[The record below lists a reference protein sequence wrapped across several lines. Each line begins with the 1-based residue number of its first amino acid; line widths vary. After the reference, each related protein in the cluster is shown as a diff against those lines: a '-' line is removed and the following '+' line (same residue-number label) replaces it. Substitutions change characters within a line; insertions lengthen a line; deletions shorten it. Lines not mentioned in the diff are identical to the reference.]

1 MDRYLGAH
9 YLWAPLSEQPK
20 PDHGIWGVCIRVVCS
35 PYSILGQ
42 VTPLISFFSQRS
54 AAPNMAGDNLLWTSN
69 FQYPVTSFHLSETG
83 TESTQLMKSWA
94 QEQSYLKQFWFLL
107 NI

>member
-42 VTPLISFFSQRS
+42 VTPLISFFSQS
-54 AAPNMAGDNLLWTSN
+54 AAPNTCMAEITCYGQAIS
-69 FQYPVTSFHLSETG
+69 
-83 TESTQLMKSWA
+83 STQSLR
-94 QEQSYLKQFWFLL
+94 F
-107 NI
+107 I